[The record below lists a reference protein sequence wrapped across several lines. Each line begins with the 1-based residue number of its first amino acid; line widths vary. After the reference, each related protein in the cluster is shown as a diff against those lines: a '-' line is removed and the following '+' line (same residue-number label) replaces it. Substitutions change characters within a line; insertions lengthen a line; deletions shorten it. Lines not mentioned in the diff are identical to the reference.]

1 VRRGGAGHSV
11 PILLCLSPVAG
22 ALRGLSTADTSSL
35 TTRRDPAH
43 YPLHYP
49 FALRRSI
56 AGKLPAIT
64 GAAARVPFDWTN
76 SRASSTARN
85 YYEQSSHQ
93 ASTLWHTPHVCQ
105 TSAVL
110 SQPGHFSSNIIIS
123 PSTAGGGPAAA
134 HLLELPAAAAVC
146 DGHLRVAAQ
155 PARQPH
161 HAGPALLP
169 VLGARCSAADGWG
182 TIPEFYR
189 LLFPS
194 PCLHIHCCS
203 FADPCVTSVLLGA
216 AADRRRGHVLVQHRY
231 ALSRHTRLPCPRMRL
246 AQRCQAARLRVCFC
260 RAASTRLAVWAGQ
273 IVLLPTQHIYGGP
286 GTSWDWL
293 SRFGG
298 GSGSGRSASGEWLC

>member
-1 VRRGGAGHSV
+1 MRRGGAGHSV

-231 ALSRHTRLPCPRMRL
+231 ALSRHTKREAAMPENAPGTTLPSCQTEGLLLPRSL
-246 AQRCQAARLRVCFC
+246 HAAGGVGGSD
-260 RAASTRLAVWAGQ
+260 RAAADAAHLRRTGHLMGLAVPLRRGQ
-273 IVLLPTQHIYGGP
+273 RQRPQ
-286 GTSWDWL
+286 
-293 SRFGG
+293 RF
-298 GSGSGRSASGEWLC
+298 R